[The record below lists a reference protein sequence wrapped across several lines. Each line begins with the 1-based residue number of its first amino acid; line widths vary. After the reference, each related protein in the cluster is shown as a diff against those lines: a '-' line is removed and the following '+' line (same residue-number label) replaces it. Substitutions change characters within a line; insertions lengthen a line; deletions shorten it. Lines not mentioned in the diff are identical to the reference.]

1 VGVQFLHTPP
11 IASSPRRV
19 ARTLRHAALGLTLA
33 ALAAAALAGAFA
45 PAASAAPD
53 APTIDAFL
61 TAHGSPMAGNG
72 AAFVAAGE
80 QYGVD
85 PAFLVAISGA
95 ETSFGQLLY
104 SKNGDECTYNAF
116 NWFFGPTWPRS
127 DFSSWSEGIS
137 RVAQGLAGPMYYGA
151 GLYSVDAIAP
161 RYCPDGT
168 ANWVSNVTAFLT
180 ALGGNPA
187 DTRLFAPTATPP
199 SVQPGLV
206 ALEGS
211 VWLGRG
217 PYEVGRHIDVGFTIT
232 NSGGQSLTLDGIRLA
247 VRGPGGASA
256 DMVSRHPVTIAPGE
270 SRAVTAAIPLTM
282 RGRWSGWI
290 EVAQNGASSLVGKSQ
305 AFSFHVK
312 LPRDPRVRRWVVRES
327 SLSVKQ

>member
-1 VGVQFLHTPP
+1 VGV
-11 IASSPRRV
+11 
-19 ARTLRHAALGLTLA
+19 TLRHTPQVVTSAGRAAHALRHLTLALALA

-45 PAASAAPD
+45 PAAAAAPD
-53 APTIDAFL
+53 AATIDAFL
-61 TAHGSPMAGNG
+61 TGHGSPMAGNG

-85 PAFLVAISGA
+85 PTFLVAISGA

-104 SKNGDECTYNAF
+104 SQNGDECTYNAF
-116 NWFFGPTWPRS
+116 NWFFGPTWPQS
-127 DFSSWSEGIS
+127 DFSSWGDGIS
-137 RVAQGLAGPMYYGA
+137 RVAQGLAGPLYYGA

-168 ANWVSNVTAFLT
+168 ANWVTNVTAFMT

-187 DTRLFAPTATPP
+187 DTRLFAPSPSPP
-199 SVQPGLV
+199 SVQPGLI
-206 ALEGS
+206 ALNGS
-211 VWLGRG
+211 VWLGSG
-217 PYEVGRHIDVGFTIT
+217 PYEVGRHIEVGFMIT
-232 NSGGQSLTLDGIRLA
+232 NSGGQPLTLDGIRLA

-256 DMVSRHPVTIAPGE
+256 DMVSRHPVSIAPGE

-290 EVAQNGASSLVGKSQ
+290 EVSQNGASSLVGKAQ
-305 AFSFHVK
+305 AFAFHVK
-312 LPRDPRVRRWVVRES
+312 LPHDLRVRRWVVREA
-327 SLSVKQ
+327 SLSTQL